1 MSWLVSRGLPVTG
14 SFSRGESYAH
24 QFDKSELTKSGA
36 FLFFEGGN
44 SLDLNFRIYGTMFK
58 RSKTSALGA
67 SPAFVSD
74 ITATG
79 FLNG

>member
-1 MSWLVSRGLPVTG
+1 MLISYKIIQIPADVVFVLRGG
-14 SFSRGESYAH
+14 S
-24 QFDKSELTKSGA
+24 
-36 FLFFEGGN
+36 

-67 SPAFVSD
+67 SPAFVSE

>member
-1 MSWLVSRGLPVTG
+1 MFQEVYPLPDLFRGE
-14 SFSRGESYAH
+14 ESYAH
-24 QFDKSELTKSGA
+24 QFEKSELTKSGA